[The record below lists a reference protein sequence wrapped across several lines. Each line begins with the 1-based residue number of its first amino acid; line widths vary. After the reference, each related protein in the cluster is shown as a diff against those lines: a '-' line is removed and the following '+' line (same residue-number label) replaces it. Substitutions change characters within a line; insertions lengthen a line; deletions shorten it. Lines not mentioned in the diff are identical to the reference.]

1 MNDGPATRGQ
11 DTGRPDTK
19 DRRQVSLMH
28 VFRAARASNDARVAK
43 ADYQDGAREMTARS
57 QERRTGTDEATLRA
71 HLSADLASLMN
82 TINLDAVVP
91 LDDVPYVAKS
101 VINFGFG
108 DMSEM
113 SNSIHASQ
121 QIAQLIRDTLIEHEP
136 RLIAETIDI
145 QLNRDVQDSTQRL
158 SFDVSAEMVATPV
171 DVPLDF
177 VAEVDMGAGKIQMT
191 RLRVQT

>member
-1 MNDGPATRGQ
+1 MSTDRSKRGNDKTRG
-11 DTGRPDTK
+11 DPK

-28 VFRAARASNDARVAK
+28 VFRSARAQRDASKDEAN
-43 ADYQDGAREMTARS
+43 YQDGAREVTSRS
-57 QERRTGTDEATLRA
+57 QERRIGTDEATLRQ
-71 HLSADLASLMN
+71 HLTADLANLMN
-82 TINLDAVVP
+82 TINLDAVVD
-91 LDDVPYVAKS
+91 LDDTPYVAKS
-101 VINFGFG
+101 VINYGFG

-113 SNSIHASQ
+113 SNSIHAGQ

-136 RLIAETIDI
+136 RLIADTIEI
-145 QLNRDVQDSTQRL
+145 QLNRDEQETTQRL

>member
-1 MNDGPATRGQ
+1 
-11 DTGRPDTK
+11 
-19 DRRQVSLMH
+19 MH
-28 VFRAARASNDARVAK
+28 VFRAARASRDSGKAEANYQGDAR
-43 ADYQDGAREMTARS
+43 EITARS
-57 QERRTGTDEATLRA
+57 QERRIGTDEATLRR
-71 HLSADLASLMN
+71 HLTADLASLMN
-82 TINLDAVVP
+82 TINLDAVVD
-91 LDDVPYVAKS
+91 LDDTPYVAKS
-101 VINFGFG
+101 VVNFGFG

-113 SNSIHASQ
+113 SNSIHAGK
-121 QIAQLIRDTLIEHEP
+121 QIAALIRETLIEHEP

-145 QLNRDVQDSTQRL
+145 QLNHDEQEATQRL